1 MSDVAA
7 ALNDLEKIV
16 ADDSLGVDEFKAGI
30 QAVWRAA
37 RIRQEAEY
45 LRELAAGVSAER
57 EEAIRIWFAFQKF
70 ADAGHYARVEPPQ
83 VLN

>member
-7 ALNDLEKIV
+7 ALDDLGKIV
-16 ADDSLGVDEFKAGI
+16 ADDSLGVDEFKVGM
-30 QAVWRAA
+30 QALFRATRA
-37 RIRQEAEY
+37 RQEEEF

-57 EEAIRIWFAFQKF
+57 EEAIRIWFAFQKM
-70 ADAGHYARVEPPQ
+70 ADAGHYARVERPP